1 MPDSYEPP
9 KKAAGAMR
17 RLLPALVALSLLCSL
32 CPAPAVAMSTAAEIQ
47 LGQSEDQEIVAGSVI
62 ETDPLMNAYVQGIA
76 ENLWNQVA
84 RKDVP
89 YSVKVIK
96 DDSINSFATMG
107 GFVYIDE
114 GLIDFVQSDDEF
126 ASVIGH
132 ETGHI
137 ERRHVITTQSKAQI
151 LDILFGL
158 ASMFSPLIY
167 NFGGL
172 AEAGIM
178 AKISR
183 EDELQA
189 DRYGLQLMSRAGYDP
204 ESMVTM
210 MAHLG
215 VLQDE
220 HSDLLTK
227 YLQDHPDPKNRVS
240 HLMGYPEL
248 DPKNVTTTQQL
259 VQSSSD
265 EERARY
271 SFSEYRLHQ
280 VLAKDPQNPEALL
293 ELGQSELAE
302 GQTSKSQ
309 QTLAEAA
316 QLGSAQTRAT
326 ANQRIAALRQME
338 VQRVNLTHPNLPK
351 LQAAVQSAKTAQL
364 AAATQIQARASEGKD
379 QIKAVNNRMNSL
391 QYEIPDL
398 SRINIKRGSKVE
410 AIVKN
415 LNLMSRSI
423 NSALQ
428 DAGGAIGGV
437 GSLEVNKQSGLLK
450 EGSTIYDEMLA
461 PFSSSPIPSDSL
473 AILPS
478 YPQMLVAMSTAN
490 EEMLRSVDASRASLT
505 LLDQSLGD
513 LDDFLKQLDQ
523 VRMGYNGDI
532 GQASYAGIEPLMKK
546 NVAEFD
552 AAASEASQAS
562 QLYNMART
570 RQLSTRIALLGLGTS
585 PQRYSSLQ
593 YALQQRFGS
602 TGLDYRTMLRDGL
615 TPGDVTVATIVA
627 ADIKSTPEAIVAEA
641 RSSNETV
648 VDVANAHGMHAWPL
662 EIFTG
667 LVYLD
672 FTDDPFKELRKADG
686 TESVELSQLG
696 L

>member
-1 MPDSYEPP
+1 
-9 KKAAGAMR
+9 MR

-89 YSVKVIK
+89 YSIKVIK

-248 DPKNVTTTQQL
+248 DPKNVTTAQQL

-280 VLAKDPQNPEALL
+280 VLAKEPQNPEALL

-302 GQTSKSQ
+302 GQTSKSE

-428 DAGGAIGGV
+428 DAGDAIGGV

-478 YPQMLVAMSTAN
+478 YPQMLTAMSTAN

-532 GQASYAGIEPLMKK
+532 GQESYAGIEPLMKK

-570 RQLSTRIALLGLGTS
+570 RQLSTRITLLGLGTS

-602 TGLDYRTMLRDGL
+602 TGLDYRSMLRGGL